1 MYDRQSARIL
11 IIDDEKGMLDLLSYE
26 LGGQGYQVVT
36 AMNGREGLERV
47 KRDRFQLVIT
57 DVKMPGMDGVEVLQE
72 IKKLDPDLE
81 VIMTTGFGTIETAVA
96 AMKKGAY
103 DFIQKPFN
111 LNEVTN
117 LIEKVLERSE
127 LKSLVALYEASKA
140 IFS

>member
-1 MYDRQSARIL
+1 
-11 IIDDEKGMLDLLSYE
+11 MLDLLSYE

-127 LKSLVALYEASKA
+127 L
-140 IFS
+140 